1 MQKDGQTNMKIGIRA
16 DFFDINTFINRYSIL
31 IHPFL
36 SLFFFF
42 LSYFSYG
49 VGLAEARV
57 VQLRILV
64 DEHRELLRKIQRD
77 EMEEG
82 EVRILII

>member
-1 MQKDGQTNMKIGIRA
+1 MKIGIRA
-16 DFFDINTFINRYSIL
+16 DFFDINIVHKSIFYFNSSFSFPL
-31 IHPFL
+31 
-36 SLFFFF
+36 FF
-42 LSYFSYG
+42 LSNFSYG

>member
-1 MQKDGQTNMKIGIRA
+1 MKIGIRA
-16 DFFDINTFINRYSIL
+16 DFFDINIVHKSIFYFNSSFSFP
-31 IHPFL
+31 IFL
-36 SLFFFF
+36 F

>member
-1 MQKDGQTNMKIGIRA
+1 MQKDGQTGMKIGIRD
-16 DFFDINTFINRYSIL
+16 DFFYTVHKSIFYFNSSFSFPL
-31 IHPFL
+31 FL
-36 SLFFFF
+36 F